1 MFGRP
6 GGQFGWMPVAT
17 PEGSAVPIRRQRQE
31 TDWPYQPIGR
41 GQRMVTEVY
50 TAVPDSAPHE
60 IRVAIVNRR
69 GNVVR
74 AWRVI
79 SRTPINLHD
88 TPDVLRG
95 APTLVLDLLEGNDT
109 SSRWEYE
116 VLRLD
121 PNGTP
126 TMFSVPHLAFG
137 DNILPDV
144 RLSSTPGGGVYQLS
158 SNPRFGVEILRYA
171 F

>member
-1 MFGRP
+1 L
-6 GGQFGWMPVAT
+6 
-17 PEGSAVPIRRQRQE
+17 
-31 TDWPYQPIGR
+31 
-41 GQRMVTEVY
+41 
-50 TAVPDSAPHE
+50 APHE

-88 TPDVLRG
+88 TPDAMRG
-95 APTLVLDLLEGNDT
+95 APTLVLDVLEGADT
-109 SSRWEYE
+109 SSRWEYV
-116 VLRLD
+116 VLRLVPD
-121 PNGTP
+121 GSP
-126 TMFSVPHLAFG
+126 MSFSVPHMVLG

-144 RLSSTPGGGVYQLS
+144 RVSSIPGGGVYQLS
-158 SNPRFGVEILRYA
+158 SNPSFGFEILRYA